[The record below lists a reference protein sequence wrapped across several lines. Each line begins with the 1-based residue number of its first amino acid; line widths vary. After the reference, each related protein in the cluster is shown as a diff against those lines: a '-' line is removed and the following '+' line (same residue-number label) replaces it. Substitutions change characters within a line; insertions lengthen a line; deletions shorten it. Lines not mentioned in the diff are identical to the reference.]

1 MNNTQKSYAIYDNFF
16 IELIISINRSVKE
29 NADEIYR
36 PSKCWCKK
44 QVNNIKELLQ

>member
-1 MNNTQKSYAIYDNFF
+1 MNNIQKSYAVYDNFL
-16 IELIISINRSVKE
+16 ELIISINRSVKE

-36 PSKCWCKK
+36 QSKCWCKK